1 MPEKKQR
8 SRKMSIG
15 VIVWSNIVRQQYL
28 LGFTDE
34 QISKAMGISI
44 RSYYNYQQDPSLL
57 TMKHIQALL
66 DNMGI
71 DIQTLIIT

>member
-1 MPEKKQR
+1 MPERKQHG
-8 SRKMSIG
+8 RKMSIG

-28 LGFTDE
+28 LGLTNE
-34 QISKAMGISI
+34 QISQAMGISI

-57 TMKHIQALL
+57 TMKHIQAFL

-71 DIQTLIIT
+71 EIQTLIVT